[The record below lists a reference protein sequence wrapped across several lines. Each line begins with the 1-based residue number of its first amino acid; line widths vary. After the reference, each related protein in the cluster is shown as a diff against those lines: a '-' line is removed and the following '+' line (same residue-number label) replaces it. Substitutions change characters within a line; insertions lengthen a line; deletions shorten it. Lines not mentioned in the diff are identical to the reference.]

1 MKLKNIFSVEIRL
14 QKVTRNPCGERSLLS
29 GNFFNYFFQKK
40 LANPGLFLV
49 YFWSFQTNNTVL
61 TTHQCK
67 KCPSSIWCWDSN
79 PQPLEHELSPITP
92 RPGLPPTFAIIFQI
106 LFNLH
111 IDWLIDVKKINYQRK
126 WVWIVKCLLRL
137 ASNKEAVQW
146 SYGECSLC
154 LPLEGTAWKVNNAR
168 TLQLKEGQDW
178 SYLGLQPDSNQKCSP
193 LVHPRR

>member
-67 KCPSSIWCWDSN
+67 KCPSSIWCWHLN
-79 PQPLEHELSPITP
+79 THTFRTWAFPITI
-92 RPGLPPTFAIIFQI
+92 RPGILPRFDNCWWWGAVRSHLLFFQKI
-106 LFNLH
+106 GKSICGSNL
-111 IDWLIDVKKINYQRK
+111 
-126 WVWIVKCLLRL
+126 
-137 ASNKEAVQW
+137 E
-146 SYGECSLC
+146 
-154 LPLEGTAWKVNNAR
+154 
-168 TLQLKEGQDW
+168 
-178 SYLGLQPDSNQKCSP
+178 
-193 LVHPRR
+193 